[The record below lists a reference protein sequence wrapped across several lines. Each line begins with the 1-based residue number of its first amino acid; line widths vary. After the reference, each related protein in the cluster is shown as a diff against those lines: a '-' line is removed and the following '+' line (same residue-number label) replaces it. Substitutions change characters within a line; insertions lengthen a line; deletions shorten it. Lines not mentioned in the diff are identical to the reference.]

1 MFGLFKKKKKE
12 DAQPV
17 QAPVVEQEPSAAPD
31 EDAVQE
37 ARRNFLARFP
47 GKETDI
53 LGITDPGGVRA
64 DPVEGTKLWKVTIG
78 LIAWMDEYEGVVYQ
92 TPARFEAMVDETLLE
107 YLRERVP
114 RNFIITATVR
124 PCAEEEGCFLMTDL
138 PKPGFDPEL
147 KALLEERK
155 KPVKL
160 EVEGLGTFTLN
171 RALGWYDT
179 SVEWMGEE
187 ISLNLDQNE
196 ETLTSAQE
204 TAKALMNTQE
214 DWDARVRTFAAEQL
228 LEQVNELLQSEDDKA
243 ELYTLETLAKQFQI
257 DSILAGAE
265 GAFEFWFSD
274 DDLFLAHPVHVTGT
288 LDQGPALAEMDD

>member
-1 MFGLFKKKKKE
+1 MFGLFKKKKE
-12 DAQPV
+12 EAAPAP
-17 QAPVVEQEPSAAPD
+17 APVVGQETVSACE
-31 EDAVQE
+31 EDAAQA
-37 ARRNFLARFP
+37 ARKAFLARFP

-64 DPVEGTKLWKVTIG
+64 DPVEGTELWKVTIG

-124 PCAEEEGCFLMTDL
+124 PCAEEAGCFLMTDL

-147 KALLEERK
+147 KALLEEQK

-160 EVEGLGTFTLN
+160 EAEGLGTFTLN
-171 RALGWYDT
+171 RALGWYDA
-179 SVEWMGEE
+179 SVEWLGEE

-196 ETLTSAQE
+196 ETLAAAQE
-204 TAKALMNTQE
+204 TAKVLMAAQE
-214 DWDARVRTFAAEQL
+214 DWDQRVRAFAAGQL
-228 LEQVNELLQSEDDKA
+228 LEQVNGLLQSEDDEA
-243 ELYTLETLAKQFQI
+243 GLYTAETLAEQFQI
-257 DSILAGAE
+257 DSILAGPE

-274 DDLFLAHPVHVTGT
+274 DDLFLAHPVHVAGT
-288 LDQGPALAEMDD
+288 LEQGPTLAEMDD